1 MADLVSAP
9 PALAAP
15 LEAAGFGERLG
26 RAALLLAF
34 ATALAIVGATAVM
47 TLVFRADFL
56 DGAAATVTR
65 LVFEHWVL
73 AALLAGSPLLAALL
87 VGYGYMQRAIRRRA
101 ARAARAAEAAA
112 TRPQVPGAATPGGHS

>member
-1 MADLVSAP
+1 MP
-9 PALAAP
+9 RPI
-15 LEAAGFGERLG
+15 
-26 RAALLLAF
+26 RAARHAWGG
-34 ATALAIVGATAVM
+34 AAVPGRPGRRPPREREEQGGATAVM